1 MEKYTITDPS
11 LIRKAL
17 CLPKSMP
24 KLPLDK
30 LVAFGTAM
38 FAGDNMPAG
47 WSVNDKFKKGESY
60 PAYWVEDAYLILGLD
75 GVLYKPTAKAWNK
88 IVPF

>member
-24 KLPLDK
+24 KLPIEELK
-30 LVAFGTAM
+30 AFGTAK
-38 FAGDNMPAG
+38 FKGDNMPAG

-60 PAYWVEDAYLILGLD
+60 PAYWIDDAYLLLGLD
-75 GVLYKPTAKAWNK
+75 GVLYKPTGKAWCK